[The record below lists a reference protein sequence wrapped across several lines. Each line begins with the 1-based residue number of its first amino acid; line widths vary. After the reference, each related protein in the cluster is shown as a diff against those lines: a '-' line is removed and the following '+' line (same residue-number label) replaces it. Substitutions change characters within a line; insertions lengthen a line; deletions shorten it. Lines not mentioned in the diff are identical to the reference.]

1 MTTCISLRLDGA
13 EETLSPSAFTS
24 AVKYFSDT
32 LQELDTSISNNPRGT
47 VRWSIEALTK
57 SSPAVVTFSAQPM
70 LSAENYAPKIQEV
83 CLSGV
88 RQLTERADWPSQYS
102 DAALSKLNSLAKL
115 HCSEKRSGL
124 SLIEI
129 VVNGQSAAIGPDTCE
144 NIQRLTGEGY
154 ESMGSIVGNLDAIT
168 VHQTNEFRVWEEV
181 TQSPVRCRFEG
192 MMLQEITNALGRRVL
207 VYGSIKT
214 NYRGQKTS
222 IQVHGLELY
231 PDESEL
237 PSIEDMSGLVDDFT
251 GGLELGD
258 YIESVRYSE

>member
-1 MTTCISLRLDGA
+1 MTTYISLRLDGA

-32 LQELDTSISNNPRGT
+32 LQELDSVISNNPKGT

-57 SSPAVVTFSAQPM
+57 SSPAVVTFSAQSM

-154 ESMGSIVGNLDAIT
+154 ESMGSIVGSIDAIT

-181 TQSPVRCRFEG
+181 TQSPVRCHFEE

-214 NYRGQKTS
+214 NYRGQKHPFKCMASNLTPTS
-222 IQVHGLELY
+222 QNYPLLKICPAWLTTSQVGLSLA
-231 PDESEL
+231 
-237 PSIEDMSGLVDDFT
+237 IT
-251 GGLELGD
+251 
-258 YIESVRYSE
+258 